1 MTLPR
6 EVMND
11 LLTIY
16 LAGEASPATRTL
28 VETYAREDAD
38 FAHSLNA
45 SQSLDLPAFEV
56 PDQDRKRLQTLKL
69 VRQYIFLRT
78 LFLAMGIAFT
88 LIPFSLTIQ
97 NGAVTFLLLRD
108 SPGLGYAFLSIAAA
122 SWTAFYI
129 MRREIRKAGL

>member
-1 MTLPR
+1 M
-6 EVMND
+6 V
-11 LLTIY
+11 
-16 LAGEASPATRTL
+16 EA
-28 VETYAREDAD
+28 YAREDPD
-38 FAHSLNA
+38 FARSLNA
-45 SQSLDLPAFEV
+45 GQSLELPPVPV
-56 PDQDRKRLQTLKL
+56 PDEDRKRLDTLKL

-97 NGAVTFLLLRD
+97 DGAVAFFLLRD
-108 SPGLGYAFLSIAAA
+108 APGLGYGFLSIAAA